1 MMAEQWLL
9 GSCQNIL
16 QVKMDSSK
24 ICSCAIWLEGDL
36 FRCYFGEEE
45 GQAIRISLILLVF
58 VHVFFHVAFIA
69 LLKTDQLAM
78 SGSLQNT
85 FPDYNKEKRC
95 YTALL
100 R

>member
-9 GSCQNIL
+9 ESCQNIL
-16 QVKMDSSK
+16 PVKMDSSK

-36 FRCYFGEEE
+36 FRCYCGEEE
-45 GQAIRISLILLVF
+45 GQAISISLILLVF
-58 VHVFFHVAFIA
+58 VHVFFHVA
-69 LLKTDQLAM
+69 LLKTDQMAM